1 MNLSEIIYSSDKR
14 YIDQLTTLGFFV
26 GWPNPPTDKTLK
38 KILGSSQHIYL
49 AIDKE
54 RLVGFIN
61 AISDQ
66 VLSAYIPLLEVLPE
80 YQGRGIGQILVTKMK
95 EDLQKYY
102 MIDICC
108 DQEVLPFYEG
118 LGFKR
123 GHSVMRRNYQHQ
135 SGFQ

>member
-1 MNLSEIIYSSDKR
+1 MNSSEIIYSSDKR
-14 YIDQLTTLGFFV
+14 HIDQLTTLGFFV

-38 KILGSSQHIYL
+38 KILGSSQHIFL
-49 AIDKE
+49 AMDKE

-80 YQGRGIGQILVTKMK
+80 YQGRGIGQMLVTNMK

-118 LGFKR
+118 QGFIR
-123 GHSVMRRNYQHQ
+123 GHSVMIRNYQHQ
-135 SGFQ
+135 SGL